1 MERLYTLIKKL
12 QQLYEQGAQTCDM
25 IAVTQT
31 LLNELYAHYS
41 SHKNFSDTVTV
52 MLPSIAALS
61 IEFEEQFHQ
70 PNNSTSTKQLYAKTL
85 DVPTLAAHQP
95 FTANEPF
102 PETTLNDVLQPTHQR
117 DIAVALQEIPV
128 KDLKKAI
135 SLNERYIFIQELFR
149 GDEVMFERSIK
160 TINSFHNLSEAEFW
174 IERELRIK
182 LSWHE
187 NHSAVKLFNQLVKRR
202 FS

>member
-1 MERLYTLIKKL
+1 L
-12 QQLYEQGAQTCDM
+12 Q
-25 IAVTQT
+25 
-31 LLNELYAHYS
+31 
-41 SHKNFSDTVTV
+41 
-52 MLPSIAALS
+52 
-61 IEFEEQFHQ
+61 
-70 PNNSTSTKQLYAKTL
+70 
-85 DVPTLAAHQP
+85 
-95 FTANEPF
+95 
-102 PETTLNDVLQPTHQR
+102 ETTLNDVLQPMQR
-117 DIAVALQEIPV
+117 NIAVALQEMPV

-160 TINSFHNLSEAEFW
+160 TINSFHNLGEAEFW

-182 LSWHE
+182 LSWNE